1 MAKYNSVKGK
11 LPKGGGK
18 GLSGD
23 ALVGKV
29 SQSTIDDIKRMG
41 MTKALALAGKNGKTS
56 GGMAREFQEGV
67 RRMYGA
73 KRLEAAKAK
82 YAPSTAGKGRSS
94 TGMGGVT
101 KPAPSTKPG
110 TKLNRPSTADKLKVV
125 GGTVAA
131 IGLIAKGGPAGRK
144 AATKLAPGLMKTVGK
159 STIGKALL
167 GSGKPL
173 TSKAFAAAKAAP
185 KANAAKVTVGPK
197 GSFGKTTLQQA
208 KSGLGTASEYAS
220 KAGQASARASVKAS
234 GPDAARAAATKTIKP
249 RSTNTPAKPMPKTAK
264 GKANYG
270 KYGST
275 DEYLIEKNLAK
286 ATTKKKVA
294 LAGGAAS
301 SSARTGKK

>member
-82 YAPSTAGKGRSS
+82 YAPAPKLGTKTVLAPKGGNKPAAKPTSKGTSTA
-94 TGMGGVT
+94 
-101 KPAPSTKPG
+101 
-110 TKLNRPSTADKLKVV
+110 NKLKVV

-197 GSFGKTTLQQA
+197 GSFGKTTLTKA

-220 KAGQASARASVKAS
+220 KAGQESARASIKAS
-234 GPDAARAAATKTIKP
+234 GPDAARAGAKTIKP

-270 KYGST
+270 KYGAT
-275 DEYLIEKNLAK
+275 DEYMIERNLAK
-286 ATTKKKVA
+286 VTTKKKVA
-294 LAGGAAS
+294 AAGAAAS

>member
-73 KRLEAAKAK
+73 KRLEAAKSK
-82 YAPSTAGKGRSS
+82 YSAPASTSADAARSKV
-94 TGMGGVT
+94 MGA
-101 KPAPSTKPG
+101 KPATKAAIKAVSTKAAPKKG
-110 TKLNRPSTADKLKVV
+110 QSTADKLKVV

-131 IGLIAKGGPAGRK
+131 VALAAKGGAAGRS
-144 AATKLAPGLMKTVGK
+144 AASKLAPGLAK
-159 STIGKALL
+159 SAVGKALF
-167 GSGKPL
+167 GTTPKVSPAMMAKYKAAA
-173 TSKAFAAAKAAP
+173 SKAG
-185 KANAAKVTVGPK
+185 AAKVTVGPK

-208 KSGLGTASEYAS
+208 KSGKGTPSEYAS
-220 KAGQASARASVKAS
+220 KAGQESARASVRAKS
-234 GPDAARAAATKTIKP
+234 PDMARAQASYPKTIKSGK
-249 RSTNTPAKPMPKTAK
+249 STKTFGEINKSVAKV
-264 GKANYG
+264 
-270 KYGST
+270 
-275 DEYLIEKNLAK
+275 
-286 ATTKKKVA
+286 TKKKA
-294 LAGGAAS
+294 AGAS
-301 SSARTGKK
+301 MASNKKSK

>member
-1 MAKYNSVKGK
+1 MAKKYNSVQGK
-11 LPKGGGK
+11 LRKGGGK

-23 ALVGKV
+23 ALVGRV

-94 TGMGGVT
+94 QGMGGTTT
-101 KPAPSTKPG
+101 KPTTKPSG
-110 TKLNRPSTADKLKVV
+110 KLNKPTTADKLKVV

-144 AATKLAPGLMKTVGK
+144 AATKLAPGLMKTVGR

-167 GSGKPL
+167 GSEAKMSPSML
-173 TSKAFAAAKAAP
+173 AKAKAAAGP
-185 KANAAKVTVGPK
+185 KAAPAKVTVGPK

-208 KSGLGTASEYAS
+208 KSGLGTASEYAT
-220 KAGQASARASVKAS
+220 KAGQASARASIKAT
-234 GPDAARAAATKTIKP
+234 GPDAARAAA
-249 RSTNTPAKPMPKTAK
+249 N
-264 GKANYG
+264 
-270 KYGST
+270 
-275 DEYLIEKNLAK
+275 K
-286 ATTKKKVA
+286 ATATKAAATVSKKKIAAAGAATTVTKKV
-294 LAGGAAS
+294 
-301 SSARTGKK
+301 KK